1 MRCVTGIAPGGEHG
15 LADYVGSVPL
25 VDHHVHGAFTS
36 ELNRADFEQSLNEA
50 SPDPIPDWMTQFDS
64 QIGFAI
70 RRWCAPLLG
79 LPAHAS
85 ADDYW
90 ARRCELGGQQVTALF
105 LGAAGVSDWLV
116 DTGYGAET
124 ILGPA
129 GMSAASGGRA
139 HTIVRL
145 ESLAEQL
152 AAGDDSGRDYAEG
165 FRARLAT
172 AAEDAVGVETII
184 AYRSGFDIDLSRP
197 DEAAVRDAASR
208 WIDAAQPAGRGGPA
222 RLDDQVLL
230 RFGLHAAVDLG
241 LPIQVHTG
249 LGDRDLDLHKV
260 NPLLLLDFLRIPEVA
275 AVPVL
280 LLHCYPYHREAGYL
294 AQAFH
299 NVYFDVGLS
308 VNFLGARSLALVAE
322 SFELAPFAKQ
332 LYSSD
337 AWGPPELHHLGSVL
351 WRRAMAA
358 TLAGWVDAGDWSAA
372 DAARVAAMVAG
383 GTARRVYG
391 LA

>member
-1 MRCVTGIAPGGEHG
+1 MARSVRHDGAVTDIASAGDRDLVSY
-15 LADYVGSVPL
+15 LASVPL
-25 VDHHVHGAFTS
+25 VDHHVHGAFAVD
-36 ELNRADFEQSLNEA
+36 LNRADFEQSLNEA
-50 SPDPIPDWMTQFDS
+50 SLDPIPDWMTQFDS
-64 QIGFAI
+64 QLGFAI

-90 ARRCELGGQQVTALF
+90 VRRCELGGQQVTALF

-152 AAGDDSGRDYAEG
+152 DSSGAWGRDYAEG

-172 AAEDAVGVETII
+172 AAEDAVGVKTII

-208 WIDAAQPAGRGGPA
+208 WIEAAQPAGRGGPA

-230 RFGLHAAVDLG
+230 RFGLHAA
-241 LPIQVHTG
+241 T
-249 LGDRDLDLHKV
+249 
-260 NPLLLLDFLRIPEVA
+260 
-275 AVPVL
+275 VP
-280 LLHCYPYHREAGYL
+280 R
-294 AQAFH
+294 
-299 NVYFDVGLS
+299 
-308 VNFLGARSLALVAE
+308 
-322 SFELAPFAKQ
+322 
-332 LYSSD
+332 
-337 AWGPPELHHLGSVL
+337 PPSTIS
-351 WRRAMAA
+351 WPSCRR
-358 TLAGWVDAGDWSAA
+358 G
-372 DAARVAAMVAG
+372 
-383 GTARRVYG
+383 
-391 LA
+391 